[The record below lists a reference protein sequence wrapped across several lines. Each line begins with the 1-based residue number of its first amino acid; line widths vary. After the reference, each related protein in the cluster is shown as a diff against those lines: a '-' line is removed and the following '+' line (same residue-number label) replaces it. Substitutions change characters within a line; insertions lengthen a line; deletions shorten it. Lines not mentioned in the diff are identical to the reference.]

1 MLVVNFAWGFGP
13 AMIFLKKIC
22 RHKQVD
28 VLAPPSGLE
37 TTRTTLTF
45 VWNPLKGASDYR
57 LIVVLPAFKW
67 IESYLLD
74 TVVETCRFTLDL
86 PEGEYEWTVRGLNS
100 AYESRDTISFPG
112 YLSGGRRDR
121 AVKNKKFTLFLIGVV
136 LLVWGIVIWRLLL
149 PMRSVPDKRL
159 RSLPAVSMPFNAT
172 DSLLVNYPDPFLGKQ
187 LLEQKEKPEKLVNP
201 ATFFKD
207 PKSSASVEPPPFL
220 FRGRL
225 RQGKKEFV
233 LLEVAGCQNIVAV
246 GSQIEGYRVK
256 KSTDDSVVLWKKQ
269 KSYVLYK

>member
-1 MLVVNFAWGFGP
+1 
-13 AMIFLKKIC
+13 
-22 RHKQVD
+22 
-28 VLAPPSGLE
+28 
-37 TTRTTLTF
+37 
-45 VWNPLKGASDYR
+45 
-57 LIVVLPAFKW
+57 
-67 IESYLLD
+67 
-74 TVVETCRFTLDL
+74 
-86 PEGEYEWTVRGLNS
+86 
-100 AYESRDTISFPG
+100 
-112 YLSGGRRDR
+112 
-121 AVKNKKFTLFLIGVV
+121 
-136 LLVWGIVIWRLLL
+136 
-149 PMRSVPDKRL
+149 MRSVPDKKL

-207 PKSSASVEPPPFL
+207 PKASASVEPPPFL

-233 LLEVAGCQNIVAV
+233 LLEVGGCQNIVAV

-269 KSYVLYK
+269 KSYVLYKSLIPQHYYKIFFLST

>member
-1 MLVVNFAWGFGP
+1 M
-13 AMIFLKKIC
+13 
-22 RHKQVD
+22 
-28 VLAPPSGLE
+28 
-37 TTRTTLTF
+37 
-45 VWNPLKGASDYR
+45 
-57 LIVVLPAFKW
+57 
-67 IESYLLD
+67 
-74 TVVETCRFTLDL
+74 
-86 PEGEYEWTVRGLNS
+86 
-100 AYESRDTISFPG
+100 
-112 YLSGGRRDR
+112 
-121 AVKNKKFTLFLIGVV
+121 KNKKFTLFLIGVV

-207 PKSSASVEPPPFL
+207 PKSSASVDPPF
-220 FRGRL
+220 FVSRAASA
-225 RQGKKEFV
+225 GKKEFV

>member
-1 MLVVNFAWGFGP
+1 M
-13 AMIFLKKIC
+13 
-22 RHKQVD
+22 
-28 VLAPPSGLE
+28 
-37 TTRTTLTF
+37 
-45 VWNPLKGASDYR
+45 
-57 LIVVLPAFKW
+57 
-67 IESYLLD
+67 
-74 TVVETCRFTLDL
+74 
-86 PEGEYEWTVRGLNS
+86 
-100 AYESRDTISFPG
+100 
-112 YLSGGRRDR
+112 
-121 AVKNKKFTLFLIGVV
+121 KNKKFTLFLIGVV
-136 LLVWGIVIWRLLL
+136 LLVWGIIIWRLLL

-201 ATFFKD
+201 ATFFQD
-207 PKSSASVEPPPFL
+207 PKASASVEPPPFL

-269 KSYVLYK
+269 RSYVLYK